1 MSRPTPTLEQIIN
14 MKLDEKNSE
23 TENNNEIDEMMNK
36 LQSQYQQHDINT
48 QDIQL
53 IHTKPNI
60 QYDDNTKNMYGVPFV
75 LNKSNNYPPHHP
87 PQQQYIQPPP
97 QQQYIQPPLQQ
108 QYIQPPLQQQYMNH
122 MNYMNS
128 MNPMNPNMQYLPST
142 TLDNDKNDQITSKQM
157 ISYIKNPFIVFIIF
171 ILLNSSICVTCID
184 NVFSL
189 CDDKLANIIN
199 LIVRGIL
206 ASLLFFIISSLL
218 HNL

>member
-1 MSRPTPTLEQIIN
+1 

-97 QQQYIQPPLQQ
+97 QQQYIQPPQQLRVVRQHDRYEENATDPQSPGPPALTPWTTQRKPNPEPPQHPEAETQDETQPQRGLPHLIDTYTQQ
-108 QYIQPPLQQQYMNH
+108 QPQSIRREDWHQGSAIVGRQQIPPDIWATMTRRDRKL
-122 MNYMNS
+122 
-128 MNPMNPNMQYLPST
+128 YLAAHKP
-142 TLDNDKNDQITSKQM
+142 K
-157 ISYIKNPFIVFIIF
+157 P
-171 ILLNSSICVTCID
+171 
-184 NVFSL
+184 
-189 CDDKLANIIN
+189 
-199 LIVRGIL
+199 
-206 ASLLFFIISSLL
+206 
-218 HNL
+218 